1 MFVLVRNGIVG
12 PRLRDALQWWSRVL
26 RLEISE
32 TREWQHVD
40 NGACHLFVDAASS
53 PARCAAVLFHSG
65 GIAYTDAAPND
76 AIWAMLKDRRDKQIT
91 GLEIWA
97 IALGLPSFQQQI
109 MGKTVFLYS
118 DNTGMSPRHVVGFPT
133 SVRYCFVLTGA
144 ELGTV
149 KGSAKAF
156 DHNALIHNVW
166 MQALVQRFELWVYRV
181 PTDDNLSDLP
191 SRGEY
196 ALLHEMGAVWQEPC
210 IAQMYLEA
218 ASSRFSG

>member
-1 MFVLVRNGIVG
+1 M
-12 PRLRDALQWWSRVL
+12 
-26 RLEISE
+26 
-32 TREWQHVD
+32 
-40 NGACHLFVDAASS
+40 
-53 PARCAAVLFHSG
+53 LFHSG

-76 AIWAMLKDRRDKQIT
+76 AMWAMLKDRRDKQIT

-97 IALGLPSFQQQI
+97 IALGLSTFQQQI

-118 DNTGMSPRHVVGFPT
+118 DNTGVHACRVTASPT
-133 SVRYCFVLTGA
+133 SVRICFEFAGA

-196 ALLHEMGAVWQEPC
+196 ALLDEMGAVWQEPC
-210 IAQMYLEA
+210 IAQMYLEES
-218 ASSRFSG
+218 ASAPSQR